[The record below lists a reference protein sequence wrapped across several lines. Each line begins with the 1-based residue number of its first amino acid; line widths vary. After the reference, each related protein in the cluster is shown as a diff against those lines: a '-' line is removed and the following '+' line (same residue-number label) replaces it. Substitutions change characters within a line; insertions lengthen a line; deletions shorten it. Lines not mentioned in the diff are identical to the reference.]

1 MLRPLLKLAG
11 TKFYASSRSK
21 NHYDTSSGA
30 RHALSSHRIWR
41 PSTEPTNVMKPAG
54 LYTGRQ
60 FTRLE
65 ELGLEEGRREGWE
78 MCGLETEQ
86 RTTNFVGRGGGGEQ
100 VEGRVP
106 VDAIHVQREVELVN
120 HRII

>member
-1 MLRPLLKLAG
+1 
-11 TKFYASSRSK
+11 
-21 NHYDTSSGA
+21 
-30 RHALSSHRIWR
+30 
-41 PSTEPTNVMKPAG
+41 MKPAG